1 MHGNRQLVRD
11 FLLKLARSPVSASPA
26 ALSRASHVAWP
37 KLLCDSDFE
46 QDWLDWAD
54 AANLR
59 LPDKVQHRIDACN
72 TVADFY
78 YSDDGAAIFI
88 DGKHHDYADIA
99 TKDAAINHCLEDAGY
114 SVVRFPKEQATWTDV
129 VRRHAWLFR
138 EMEH

>member
-11 FLLKLARSPVSASPA
+11 FLLKLARSTVSTSPA
-26 ALSRASHVAWP
+26 ALSRAAQVAWP

-46 QDWLDWAD
+46 RAWLDWAD

-88 DGKHHDYADIA
+88 DGKHHDYADIV